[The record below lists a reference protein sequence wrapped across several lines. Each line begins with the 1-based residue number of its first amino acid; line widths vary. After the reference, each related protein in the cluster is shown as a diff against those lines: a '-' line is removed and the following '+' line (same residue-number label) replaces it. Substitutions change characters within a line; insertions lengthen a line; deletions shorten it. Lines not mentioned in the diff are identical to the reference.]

1 MTIPP
6 LPDTDVARLAV
17 LNEEG
22 QRRELAQMKRGWPP
36 FSYRPVRRAF
46 LDIFGIQPGPL
57 VQSLPLT
64 SWSKIDDSIQ
74 RASKKPEEADAN
86 LAVARALHAFS
97 LEYCTSGLHHTFNRL
112 IIGKWP
118 ALRLWE
124 PALLAIA
131 DRRFIFFVDP
141 RRTKMLTREA
151 RRFVFSVMHEHIRA
165 ANPDFA
171 EADLL
176 VLQLH
181 TVDTDERIVR
191 MHSAQSIDLFSAD
204 EISAMVDFT
213 YTLWVEVYE
222 ERRAA
227 ERRRATGTT
236 DGFL

>member
-1 MTIPP
+1 MTIAP

-22 QRRELAQMKRGWPP
+22 QRRGLAQMKRGWPP

-57 VQSLPLT
+57 IQSVPLT
-64 SWSKIDDSIQ
+64 SWPKIEEVIQ
-74 RASKKPEEADAN
+74 RTSKKPEEADAN
-86 LAVARALHAFS
+86 LAVARALHSFS
-97 LEYCTSGLHHTFNRL
+97 LKNRTSGMHQKFNRL
-112 IIGKWP
+112 TIGNWP

-131 DRRFIFFVDP
+131 DQRFLFFVDP
-141 RRTKMLTREA
+141 RRTRALTREA

-165 ANPDFA
+165 VNPDFA

-176 VLQLH
+176 VLQRSSL
-181 TVDTDERIVR
+181 DADEQTIC
-191 MHSAQSIDLFSAD
+191 MHREPSDDLFSAD

-227 ERRRATGTT
+227 ERRRGTGTA